1 MFDNIILDTDAYK
14 FSHFLQYPEGTEY
27 VHSYIESRGGPYG
40 WTQFFGLQY
49 IIETQ
54 LKTLVTMD
62 MVDEAAQYAKEIG
75 VSFPYEGWK
84 YIATELGGKLPL
96 KIRAV
101 PEGTVIPNHNV
112 LATIENTDPK
122 VPWLVSWFETRL
134 LRVWYPISVATKSK
148 KIKTIIE
155 KFTRETVDFTTQED
169 FDFAISLS
177 LNDFG
182 SRGVSSRESA
192 AIGGAAHLINFSGSD
207 TVISNEVL
215 KKVYGAKTAPG
226 KSINA
231 SEHSTIT
238 SWGRDGESEAYAN
251 MIKKFSGAGIF
262 AVVSDSYDLYNAIT
276 NIWGKEL
283 KQQVLDS
290 GARVVVRPDSGN
302 PVQVVLLAVTKL
314 AEAFGFTTNG
324 LGYKVLHPSVRVIQ
338 GDGIDEDMIWDILR
352 ALKSDG
358 WSADNV
364 VFGMGGAL
372 LQSVN
377 RDTHKFAMK
386 ASHVIVNGVGRD
398 VYKDPI
404 TDKGKKSKKGE
415 LELVRKGNDFV
426 TIRREE
432 LPQYSDLG
440 WHMVLENV
448 FVNGKVPLPFSYKE
462 VVSNA
467 SYPLPN

>member
-14 FSHFLQYPEGTEY
+14 NSHFLQYPEGTEY

-49 IIETQ
+49 IIQTQ
-54 LKTLVTMD
+54 LSTLVTME
-62 MVDEAAQYAKEIG
+62 MVDEAAEYAKEIG
-75 VSFPYEGWK
+75 VAFPYEGWS
-84 YIATELGGKLPL
+84 YIANELGGKLPL
-96 KIRAV
+96 RIRAV
-101 PEGTVIPNHNV
+101 PEGTVVPNHNV

-134 LRVWYPISVATKSK
+134 LRVWYPISVATKSR
-148 KIKTIIE
+148 KIKSIIE
-155 KFTRETVDFTTQED
+155 KFTSETVDFTTKKD

-192 AIGGAAHLINFSGSD
+192 AIGGAAHLINFAGSD
-207 TVISNEVL
+207 TVVANEIL

-238 SWGRDGESEAYAN
+238 SWGRDGESEAYSN
-251 MIKKFSGAGIF
+251 MIKQFSGAGIF

-283 KQQVLDS
+283 RQQVLDS

-302 PVQVVLLAVTKL
+302 PVQVVLLSVTKL
-314 AEAFGFTTNG
+314 AEAFGFTTNS

-358 WSADNV
+358 WSAENV

-372 LQSVN
+372 LQTVN
-377 RDTHKFAMK
+377 RDTHRFAMK

-415 LELVRKGNDFV
+415 LELMSKEGGFL

-432 LPQYSDLG
+432 LQQYLDLG
-440 WHMVLENV
+440 WSMSLEDV
-448 FVNGKVPLPFSYKE
+448 FVNGKVPLPYSYEE
-462 VVSNA
+462 VTANA
-467 SYPLPN
+467 SRPIPN